1 MIPGP
6 VIALLVAALLIFT
19 DIAAIHAV
27 SVRLRPAGQNGARS

>member
-27 SVRLRPAGQNGARS
+27 SVRLRPRTQGGTR